1 LTVLGN
7 QADLIW
13 FLKILE
19 SCKSDKDV
27 CILIWAVGIIFHS
40 ESTVSL
46 TDWTEWFPSTSVQ
59 RVLTFGGDTVANNC
73 MSLIVWW
80 KVPSL
85 VLMFMGF
92 SFFQFF
98 FTILFSLV
106 SFMFGLIL
114 FFKRK
119 VPSLV
124 LIFTGFSFFQFFV
137 TILFSLVSF
146 VHGLILFF
154 KSKVYGVVQVLM
166 EMLSVILIFIL
177 EI

>member
-1 LTVLGN
+1 MKSLFSSVINKLTVLGN

-27 CILIWAVGIIFHS
+27 CILIWAVGIIFYS

-80 KVPSL
+80 RFPSL

-92 SFFQFF
+92 SFFQF
-98 FTILFSLV
+98 S
-106 SFMFGLIL
+106 
-114 FFKRK
+114 
-119 VPSLV
+119 
-124 LIFTGFSFFQFFV
+124 V
-137 TILFSLVSF
+137 TILFSLVF
-146 VHGLILFF
+146 FPHGLILFF
-154 KSKVYGVVQVLM
+154 RRKVSGAVQVLI
-166 EMLSVILIFIL
+166 EIFSTILILIL